1 MNPFRTVAAISTPY
15 GKGGV
20 ALVRVTGEDAISV
33 AQKVAERQNGV
44 PLSETPSAKAVR
56 VTFRDGNRPF
66 DDGLLTLF
74 RAPHSY
80 TGEDTAELCCHGGL
94 FVTQTLLG
102 AVFAAGATPAGPGE
116 FTRRAFRNGKLSLSQ
131 AEAIGGLIDAK
142 NDRCLTVSLLQSKGA
157 LSEKLS
163 SVAERL
169 RFLIGSVYAFIDYPD
184 EDMTDVSVPEL
195 RQTLQTLLGEVQSLC
210 DSYAYGRAISE
221 GVRTV
226 LVGKPN
232 TGKSAL
238 LNRLAGEERAIVTE
252 IPGTTRDVLREQV
265 KLGDLLLNLSDT
277 AGLRESDDPIERLG
291 VGKSLSALREAE
303 TVLAVFD
310 GSSPPD
316 GQDAE
321 VLRRIRESG
330 KEKQTVFLLNK
341 ADLGPANGA
350 YESFLPVP
358 GIPVSARTGA
368 GMDRLEQAVREV
380 LGVSP
385 VGEESLG
392 EVVLGARQYAA
403 LTNAK
408 RHLSDALGAL
418 DGFSQDVAGLDM
430 EQALSSLEEIDG
442 RTATEEIVDEI
453 FSRFCVGK

>member
-20 ALVRVTGEDAISV
+20 ALVRVTGEDAVAV
-33 AQKVAERQNGV
+33 AQRVAERHNGL

-56 VTFRDGNRPF
+56 VTFRDGDRPF

-94 FVTQTLLG
+94 FVTQKLLG

-163 SVAERL
+163 SAAERL
-169 RFLIGSVYAFIDYPD
+169 RFLISSVYAFIDYPD

-195 RQTLQTLLGEVQSLC
+195 RQILQTLLGEVQSLC

-238 LNRLAGEERAIVTE
+238 LNRLAGEDRAIVTE

-277 AGLRESDDPIERLG
+277 AGLRESDDPVERLG
-291 VGKSLSALREAE
+291 VGRSLSALREAE
-303 TVLAVFD
+303 AVLAVFD

-321 VLRRIRESG
+321 VLRQIRESG
-330 KEKQTVFLLNK
+330 KEKQTIFLLNK
-341 ADLGPANGA
+341 VDLGPANDA
-350 YESFLPVP
+350 YEPFLPVP
-358 GIPVSARTGA
+358 GLPVSAKTGV
-368 GMDRLEQAVREV
+368 GMDRLEQAVRGV

-442 RTATEEIVDEI
+442 RTATEEIVNEI

>member
-33 AQKVAERQNGV
+33 TQKVAERQNGV

-56 VTFRDGNRPF
+56 VTFRDGDRAF

-94 FVTQTLLG
+94 FVTQKLLG

-195 RQTLQTLLGEVQSLC
+195 RQTLQALLGEVQSLC

-321 VLRRIRESG
+321 VLRQIRESG

-368 GMDRLEQAVREV
+368 GMDQLEQAVREV